1 MKRLWKGLA
10 VLVTMGLL
18 CGSGGTA
25 QAVVGI
31 PDDVPGATLLFPFF
45 KVNPARTAARCPGY
59 PHRSY

>member
-10 VLVTMGLL
+10 VLVAVAML
-18 CGSGGTA
+18 SGVSSTA

-45 KVNPARTAARCPGY
+45 KVNPARTGGAHKTR
-59 PHRSY
+59 